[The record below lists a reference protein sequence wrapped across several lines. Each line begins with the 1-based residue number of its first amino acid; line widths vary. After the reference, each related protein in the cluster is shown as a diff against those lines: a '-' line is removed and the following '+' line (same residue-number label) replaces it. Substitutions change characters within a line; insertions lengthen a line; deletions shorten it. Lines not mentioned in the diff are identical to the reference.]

1 MNSKIDSLALALKQS
16 SLGIFPRRSHI
27 DNYTEVKA
35 RIKNELKIILTV
47 KEIDQISLYIIRCIL
62 NVQNQDSGL
71 QCISPVQAKTIA
83 MNSNALLLEELQ
95 YKTGQKMDSGIA
107 NQLIRIVVEE
117 MLQFKNPAI
126 FEQNTISWRSTMVW
140 DDKTYES
147 KKSQLEALFKRTL
160 LKEEFYLIA
169 EAWFHYMVFAED
181 LRSSDNY
188 TKEKVKELK
197 TTLTVRIAHLEGVVN
212 SSKEIIDQ
220 VYDIDRFPWIN
231 IEAEEK
237 NLLDAQCKL
246 NESKALAERL
256 RQDNGYELS
265 INHIQEKAYF
275 SAFFLGEL
283 FGLYEPEYNKDGN
296 PLLTLLDI
304 LTGWTDSQMDKEV
317 TRKRISKN
325 YSKYKQFKLNPNT
338 KPLIDSL
345 LRCHQKQGGSLNIIL
360 KEFQS
365 HLLKLSIK
373 PQALSI
379 TPDA

>member
-1 MNSKIDSLALALKQS
+1 MDSKIDSLALALKQS
-16 SLGIFPRRSHI
+16 FLGIFPRRTHI
-27 DNYTEVKA
+27 DDYEEVKA
-35 RIKNELKIILTV
+35 RIKKELKIELTV
-47 KEIDQISLYIIRCIL
+47 KEINQISFFVIRSIL
-62 NVQNQDSGL
+62 DAQNQDSSL
-71 QCISPVQAKTIA
+71 QCVNSAQAKTIA
-83 MNSNALLLEELQ
+83 SSHTALLEDLQ
-95 YKTGQKMDSGIA
+95 YEISQKMDKNSA
-107 NQLIRIVVEE
+107 NQAIGIVIEE
-117 MLQFKNPAI
+117 MTQFKNPTI
-126 FEQNTISWRSTMVW
+126 FVKNTISWRSKMVW

-147 KKSQLEALFKRTL
+147 KKSQLESLLKRDL

-169 EAWFHYMVFAED
+169 EAWFHYMVFVED
-181 LRSSDNY
+181 LRSPDNY
-188 TKEKVKELK
+188 TKEKIKELR
-197 TTLTVRIAHLEGVVN
+197 TTLIVRIAHLEGVVN

-220 VYDIDRFPWIN
+220 VRDIDRFPEID
-231 IEAEEK
+231 IEAEERG
-237 NLLDAQCKL
+237 LLDAQSKL

-283 FGLYEPEYNKDGN
+283 LGLFEPEYNKDGN
-296 PLLTLLDI
+296 PLLTFLDI
-304 LTGWTDSQMDKEV
+304 LTGWTDSQMDKEG

-338 KPLIDSL
+338 KPLIDGL
-345 LRCHQKQGGSLNIIL
+345 LRCHQEEGVSLNIIL

-379 TPDA
+379 APDA